1 MIDGPSTRFIH
12 TYLSLDGQTRTFKKE
27 VNEECMIKVEDIP
40 KEYLEA
46 NYIHVCTNFPDIQLE
61 LVKYLKNNSNA
72 KISIDTHEAYVDDPK
87 VLEEI
92 RNYLSEV
99 YNERKYDDE
108 ELTMDDFDDLE
119 GDYCERGISYVLY
132 NVIKDKELKVCFADD
147 YCGTPYILYCPTFPW
162 YLKDGEKEL
171 SEENVK
177 EEKQVNEAIEIVINK
192 VNQEA

>member
-1 MIDGPSTRFIH
+1 MSYSAWT
-12 TYLSLDGQTRTFKKE
+12 TYGYGVCVDD
-27 VNEECMIKVEDIP
+27 IKTTP
-40 KEYLEA
+40 KRLLKLAEY
-46 NYIHVCTNFPDIQLE
+46 
-61 LVKYLKNNSNA
+61 
-72 KISIDTHEAYVDDPK
+72 DPK

-177 EEKQVNEAIEIVINK
+177 EIFTKYIKILTDEPVTIDYYNVENGG
-192 VNQEA
+192 